1 MAHSSASLIFNQQF
15 EHHLNPSTD
24 QTEQPKAAAK
34 NTLSKR
40 VVVLLAATSALG
52 PTAMQILLPAIPVIK
67 EEFEVSAEVAQLTLS
82 LSMLAIAVGT
92 LAYGPLSDRYGRK
105 PIMLVGL
112 CITFLG
118 SLFCYFAH
126 SIDMLILGRII
137 QAFGGAVG
145 LVLARAI
152 VRDVYGPDQ
161 AARVIATLVMVMV
174 VMPMLS
180 PAVGGELMHR
190 FGWESVFLVM
200 SGLSLIIF
208 VILQNALEET
218 LAEPAPFD
226 GVGAMLRNFLHL
238 FRSRAF
244 RGYALCVAFVSV
256 VFFAFI
262 SAAPEIMISV
272 LDRPATEYGYYFIM
286 VPLGFMLGN
295 SIARQF
301 SHLGI
306 NRLITL
312 GASLGVIGIVCA
324 IGLQLIGLR
333 HPLALF
339 MPVALAVLGNGITL
353 PNAQA
358 AAINEFPQ
366 FAGTASGLTGFLQM
380 AFSAVAAQLVAVIF
394 NGTVY
399 PLLTMMLL
407 ASLASL
413 GFFLASTR
421 VRSR

>member
-1 MAHSSASLIFNQQF
+1 M
-15 EHHLNPSTD
+15 STS
-24 QTEQPKAAAK
+24 

-40 VVVLLAATSALG
+40 VIILLAATSALG

-67 EEFEVSAEVAQLTLS
+67 ETFQVSAEVAQLTLS
-82 LSMLAIAVGT
+82 LSMFAIAIGT

-105 PIMLVGL
+105 PIMLIGL
-112 CITFLG
+112 AITFAG
-118 SLFCYFAH
+118 SLFCYAAQ
-126 SIDMLILGRII
+126 SIEMLIVGRII

-152 VRDVYGPDQ
+152 VRDVYGPEQ
-161 AARVIATLVMVMV
+161 AAKVIATLVMVMV

-180 PAVGGELMHR
+180 PAVGGEVMTR
-190 FGWESVFLVM
+190 FGWEAVFLVM
-200 SGLSLIIF
+200 SALSLLIF
-208 VILQNALEET
+208 LILQSSLTET

-226 GVGAMLRNFLHL
+226 GVGAMLRNFIHL
-238 FRSRAF
+238 MRSRIF

-272 LDRPATEYGYYFIM
+272 LQRPATEYGYYFILI
-286 VPLGFMLGN
+286 PLGFMLGN
-295 SIARQF
+295 SVARQF
-301 SHLGI
+301 NHWGI
-306 NRLITL
+306 DRLITI
-312 GASLGVIGIVCA
+312 GASLGVIGIMLA
-324 IGLQLIGLR
+324 LGLQMLGLS
-333 HPLALF
+333 HPIALF
-339 MPVALAVLGNGITL
+339 APVALAVLGNGITL

-380 AFSAVAAQLVAVIF
+380 AFSAVAAQGVAVIY
-394 NGTVY
+394 NQTAY
-399 PLLTMMLL
+399 PLLLMMLA

-413 GFFLASTR
+413 GFF
-421 VRSR
+421 VVSRRGVN

>member
-1 MAHSSASLIFNQQF
+1 M
-15 EHHLNPSTD
+15 
-24 QTEQPKAAAK
+24 K
-34 NTLSKR
+34 NDNSLSKR
-40 VVVLLAATSALG
+40 VIVLLAATSALG

-67 EEFEVSAEVAQLTLS
+67 ETFEVSTETAQLTLS
-82 LSMLAIAVGT
+82 LSMLAIAIGT
-92 LAYGPLSDRYGRK
+92 LTYGPLSDRYGRK
-105 PIMLVGL
+105 PIMLIGL
-112 CITFLG
+112 GITLIA
-118 SLFCYFAH
+118 SLFCFFAT
-126 SIDMLILGRII
+126 SIEMLIVGRFV

-152 VRDVYGPDQ
+152 VRDVYGPEQ

-180 PAVGGELMHR
+180 PALGGELMHR
-190 FGWESVFLVM
+190 FGWESVFLVVAA
-200 SGLSLIIF
+200 LSFFMFL
-208 VILQNALEET
+208 ILQGSLKET

-226 GVGAMLRNFLHL
+226 GVRAMLGNFAYL
-238 FRSRAF
+238 FRSSAF

-262 SAAPEIMISV
+262 SAAPEIMITV
-272 LDRPATEYGYYFIM
+272 LQRPATEYGYYFIL
-286 VPLGFMLGN
+286 VPLGFMVGN
-295 SIARQF
+295 SIARHF
-301 SHLGI
+301 SRLGI
-306 NRLITL
+306 NRLITI
-312 GASLGVIGIVCA
+312 GASVGVAGIILA
-324 IGLQLIGLR
+324 IALQLFGVH

-339 MPVALAVLGNGITL
+339 IPIAIAVLGNGITL

-380 AFSAVAAQLVAVIF
+380 FFSAIAAQLVAVIF

-399 PLLTMMLL
+399 PLLLLMLG

-413 GFFLASTR
+413 GFFLSSMRIRA
-421 VRSR
+421 